1 MEIEEAQVLSELMQK
16 KINLQKTVEGVKESI
31 LKLLVREWMEQ
42 REAIKVQIQNSNSAE
57 EEVLLLAKRFDEL
70 KKTPP
75 SLLE

>member
-1 MEIEEAQVLSELMQK
+1 
-16 KINLQKTVEGVKESI
+16 
-31 LKLLVREWMEQ
+31 MEQ